1 MTQPPN
7 SPFGQPNQEPR
18 PPEYWLA
25 QHQAP
30 SPESDQ
36 PYQPHPEP
44 ETEWRFAGVPPVG
57 FAQADSPLPSNY
69 MPNIVAALLAC
80 FGIIVG
86 SLGPWVT
93 FLNFSKS
100 GVDGDGALTLVL
112 GAAAAIALFTILSRG
127 GKAKFGDR
135 WVAPAVGA
143 ITVVIGIIDAMNVS
157 DAEATILRT
166 TVSPSIGWGLWVV
179 LLCGAA
185 LCVTSSTVAQIVGKR
200 SR

>member
-1 MTQPPN
+1 
-7 SPFGQPNQEPR
+7 
-18 PPEYWLA
+18 
-25 QHQAP
+25 
-30 SPESDQ
+30 
-36 PYQPHPEP
+36 
-44 ETEWRFAGVPPVG
+44 
-57 FAQADSPLPSNY
+57 

-100 GVDGDGALTLVL
+100 GVDGDGVLTLVL

-135 WVAPAVGA
+135 WVAPAAGA
-143 ITVVIGIIDAMNVS
+143 VTVVIGIIDAMNVS

-166 TVSPSIGWGLWVV
+166 TVSPSIGWGLWV
-179 LLCGAA
+179 LLLSGAA

>member
-1 MTQPPN
+1 
-7 SPFGQPNQEPR
+7 
-18 PPEYWLA
+18 
-25 QHQAP
+25 
-30 SPESDQ
+30 
-36 PYQPHPEP
+36 
-44 ETEWRFAGVPPVG
+44 
-57 FAQADSPLPSNY
+57 

-100 GVDGDGALTLVL
+100 GVDGDGVLTLVL
-112 GAAAAIALFTILSRG
+112 GAVAAIALFTILSRG

-143 ITVVIGIIDAMNVS
+143 IAVVIGIIDAMNVS
-157 DAEATILRT
+157 DAEATVFRT

-179 LLCGAA
+179 LLSGAA
-185 LCVTSSTVAQIVGKR
+185 LCVTSSTVTQIVGKR